1 MKKNLLS
8 IIVIALC
15 VINVIFSAV
24 IVFSVVP
31 TSNKTNQLMTQ
42 VASIID
48 LELESPYGDGSNLSV
63 EDIYIH
69 DIETQLTVNLK
80 SEPGDNELH
89 YAIFNVSL
97 SIDTTSKDYKKLS
110 PTVATNEKI
119 ILELVSNVY
128 SNYTSKEALSQ
139 QDEIKKDVL
148 SKLEQYF
155 KSDFIVNIS
164 FSQLVVQ

>member
-31 TSNKTNQLMTQ
+31 TSNRTNELMTQ

-48 LELESPYGDGSNLSV
+48 LELESAYGDKTNISV
-63 EDIYIH
+63 EDIYVY
-69 DIETQLTVNLK
+69 DIEDQLTVNLT
-80 SEPGDNELH
+80 SEPGDNDLH

-97 SIDTTSKDYKKLS
+97 SINMNSPDYKKLS
-110 PTVATNEKI
+110 PKIETNEKI
-119 ILELVSNVY
+119 ILELVSNVF
-128 SNYTSKEALSQ
+128 SGYTPKEALTQ
-139 QDEIKKDVL
+139 QGDIKSEIL
-148 SKLEQYF
+148 ARLEEYF

>member
-8 IIVIALC
+8 IIIIALC
-15 VINVIFSAV
+15 VINTIFLAV

-48 LELESPYGDGSNLSV
+48 LELESPYGEESNISV
-63 EDIYIH
+63 EDIFVH
-69 DIETQLTVNLK
+69 NIEKQLTVNLK
-80 SEPGDNELH
+80 SEEGDDSLH
-89 YAIFNVSL
+89 YALFNVSL

-110 PTVATNEKI
+110 PTIVTNENI

-128 SNYTSKEALSQ
+128 SNYTPKEVLSQ
-139 QDEIKKDVL
+139 QEQIKKEVL
-148 SKLEQYF
+148 TKLDEYF
-155 KSDFIVNIS
+155 KSDFIVNVS